1 MDTIIIVL
9 SLWQS
14 DANQH
19 DSDGVTFD
27 LHNGIVF
34 LYFIFLIIHVPWI
47 TEIVFCEYF
56 WDTCIKK
63 IHIISVIPF
72 LHHLL
77 LATTKKQK
85 QKTSKNLFFV
95 QSAEWLWTFNLHN
108 FYSVYDGPPLNCQV
122 LLRLLQVLMTQ
133 LSASA
138 LLKSFNRLLDVWF
151 YLRLTKIDK

>member
-34 LYFIFLIIHVPWI
+34 LYFIFLIIHVLWV

-63 IHIISVIPF
+63 YTLF
-72 LHHLL
+72 LLSL
-77 LATTKKQK
+77 FCTIYCLQQQKKQK